1 MNKMPVRSQPNRGQ
15 SLCQTLMMHSFS
27 NGTPA
32 ASAELLA
39 RAFAATARM
48 SLITDAQQN
57 ILHVGN
63 SFITITGYGADEV
76 LGRNCRLL
84 QGPGTDRAVVATI
97 SATLRAGDAF
107 EGDIL
112 NYRKDGSPFWNGL
125 KVTPLR
131 GPANEIT
138 HYVSTQSDINTR
150 RAFQDTLRFQAL
162 HDVVTDLP
170 NRRYLEQHLARDRTD
185 LQASVTAIG
194 LINIDEFRRINEQ
207 VGLRGGDELLRALG
221 RRLRN
226 LTGEGVFLASMKGDE
241 YAVVIDD
248 LGSLRGSADI
258 DDQLEAVLRRL
269 HEAVERPFQVLG
281 KSVSVTISMGVA
293 FCPLD
298 SDDILDCL
306 RVAEVALKVAQRR
319 RHDRQR
325 WWYLAP
331 PVIETGTQATA
342 ILMESRATQAEQT
355 LLNQRFEADRLRLFN
370 GGLSMYMQPVVDL
383 RTGDLSRVEA
393 LARLILVDGTV
404 VGPDRFLS
412 FLDDAGHDELFRLG
426 LDEALGCLARWDREG
441 LSTRV
446 SVNLSPSTLYDS
458 NCTGWV
464 KGALERHNINPSRLS
479 LELLETESAKSAVQ
493 IAAINDLRTLGIGL
507 ALDDL
512 GSGHATLKRLSEL
525 PFDSIKL
532 DRGLFA
538 SLNIRPLETLSM
550 LATLTQMGR
559 DFKIGV
565 VAEGLEDVRLAEA
578 AVVLGVPLGQGY
590 FLARPMPASSIPGW
604 VAAYKFPLSAG
615 MVTTALGALAYHWKF
630 LRWESPHP
638 LPLSACPLTDFMQRH
653 TPQTS
658 RATALHEQQHE
669 PFNAPSTG
677 GQQLQEWLVELV
689 QDHATAA
696 G

>member
-1 MNKMPVRSQPNRGQ
+1 M
-15 SLCQTLMMHSFS
+15 CQTLLMHSFS
-27 NGTPA
+27 TETPA

-63 SFITITGYGADEV
+63 SFTTITGYGADEV

-97 SATLRAGDAF
+97 SATLWAGDAF

-131 GPANEIT
+131 GPADKIT

-170 NRRYLEQHLARDRTD
+170 NRRYLEQHLARDRAD
-185 LQASVTAIG
+185 LDAGVTAVG
-194 LINIDEFRRINEQ
+194 LININEFRRINDQ

-226 LTGEGVFLASMKGDE
+226 LAGDGVFLASLKGDE
-241 YAVVIDD
+241 FAVVIDD
-248 LGSLRGSADI
+248 LGSPRDSADI
-258 DDQLEAVLRRL
+258 DDQLEVVLRRL
-269 HEAVERPFQVLG
+269 HEAVERPFQVRG
-281 KSVSVTISMGVA
+281 QSVSVSISMGVA
-293 FCPLD
+293 FCPRD
-298 SDDILDCL
+298 IDDTLNCFRD
-306 RVAEVALKVAQRR
+306 AEAALKTAQRY
-319 RHDRQR
+319 RHDRKR
-325 WWYLAP
+325 WWYVAP
-331 PVIETGTQATA
+331 PVSETGTQAIT
-342 ILMESRATQAEQT
+342 IFTTPRATQAERNVQ
-355 LLNQRFEADRLRLFN
+355 NQRFEDHRWRLFN
-370 GGLSMYMQPVVDL
+370 GGLSMYMQPVIDL

-404 VGPDRFLS
+404 VGPDQFLPS
-412 FLDDAGHDELFRLG
+412 LDDAGHDDLFRLG

-446 SVNLSPSTLYDS
+446 SVNLSPSTLYDL

-464 KGALERHNINPSRLS
+464 KSALERHNINPNRLS

-493 IAAINDLRTLGIGL
+493 IVAINDLRKLGVGL

-512 GSGHATLKRLSEL
+512 GSGHATLKRLSDL

-538 SLNIRPLETLSM
+538 SLNNRPLETLSM

-559 DFKIGV
+559 DFKVDV
-565 VAEGLEDVRLAEA
+565 VAEGLEDARLAEA
-578 AVVLGVPLGQGY
+578 AVILGVPLGQGY
-590 FLARPMPASSIPGW
+590 FLARPMPASSIPDW
-604 VAAYKFPLSAG
+604 ATAHKFPLSAG
-615 MVTTALGALAYHWKF
+615 KVTTALGALAYHWKF

-653 TPQTS
+653 TPHTS
-658 RATALHEQQHE
+658 RATALHVQQHE
-669 PFNAPSTG
+669 PFNEPSTD
-677 GQQLQEWLVELV
+677 GQQLQEWLIDLV
-689 QDHATAA
+689 QDHITAA
-696 G
+696 V

>member
-1 MNKMPVRSQPNRGQ
+1 M
-15 SLCQTLMMHSFS
+15 CQTFPMHSFS
-27 NGTPA
+27 AGTPA

-39 RAFAATARM
+39 RAFAATAHM

-57 ILHVGN
+57 ILHVGD
-63 SFITITGYGADEV
+63 SFTTITGYGADEL
-76 LGRNCRLL
+76 LGRNCRIL

-131 GPANEIT
+131 VLADEIT

-170 NRRYLEQHLARDRTD
+170 NRRYLEQHLARDRTG
-185 LQASVTAIG
+185 LHAGVTAIG
-194 LINIDEFRRINEQ
+194 LININEFRRINEQ

-226 LTGEGVFLASMKGDE
+226 SAGEGVFLASMKGDE
-241 YAVVIDD
+241 FAVVIDD
-248 LGSLRGSADI
+248 LGSLRDSADI
-258 DDQLEAVLRRL
+258 DDQLEVVLRRL

-281 KSVSVTISMGVA
+281 KSVSVSISMGVA
-293 FCPLD
+293 FCPLE
-298 SDDILDCL
+298 SDDILNCL
-306 RVAEVALKVAQRR
+306 SDAEAALKAAQRG

-325 WWYLAP
+325 WWYVAP
-331 PVIETGTQATA
+331 PVSESGTQAIA
-342 ILMESRATQAEQT
+342 ISTTPRATQAERT
-355 LLNQRFEADRLRLFN
+355 LLNQRFEAHRWRLFN
-370 GGLSMYMQPVVDL
+370 GGLSMYMQPVIDL

-404 VGPDRFLS
+404 VGPDQFLPS
-412 FLDDAGHDELFRLG
+412 LDDAGHDELFRLG

-464 KGALERHNINPSRLS
+464 KSALERHSINPSRLS
-479 LELLETESAKSAVQ
+479 LELLETQSAKSAVQ
-493 IAAINDLRTLGIGL
+493 IAAISGLRTLGVGL

-538 SLNIRPLETLSM
+538 SLNNRPLETLSM

-559 DFKIGV
+559 DFKVDV
-565 VAEGLEDVRLAEA
+565 VAEGLEDARLAEA
-578 AVVLGVPLGQGY
+578 AVMLGVPLGQGY
-590 FLARPMPASSIPGW
+590 FLARPMPASSIPNW
-604 VAAYKFPLSAG
+604 VAAYKFPLSAST
-615 MVTTALGALAYHWKF
+615 VTTALGALAYHWKF

-638 LPLSACPLTDFMQRH
+638 LSLSACPLTDFMQRH

-658 RATALHEQQHE
+658 RAAALHRQQHE
-669 PFNAPSTG
+669 PFNALSTD

-689 QDHATAA
+689 QDHAIIRTDT
-696 G
+696 